1 MNIGIFGG
9 SFDPIHIG
17 HLLFAQQMLD
27 LVPLDKVVFV
37 PAQNQYM
44 KSSHKA
50 SFHDRCQMVSKAI
63 DGNPRFDMEVIQE
76 EGNTY
81 TYNTLKILKE
91 KRPDDQLFFLAGDD
105 TIDHLEKWHRIEEIG
120 TFCTMVFGT
129 RDSDTSNATT
139 TSRYL
144 KLDTLSK
151 KHNLPYVIISAEVE
165 FGVSSTYVRRR
176 IVEYQPITYLVPEK
190 VIDYIYSN
198 GLYKE

>member
-9 SFDPIHIG
+9 SFDPVHIG

-27 LVPLDKVVFV
+27 IVPLDKVVFV

-44 KSSHKA
+44 KEPHKA
-50 SFHDRCQMVSKAI
+50 SFYDRCQMVSKAI
-63 DGNPRFDMEVIQE
+63 DDNPRFEMEIIKE

-91 KRPDDQLFFLAGDD
+91 KYPDDKLFFLAGDD
-105 TIDHLEKWHRIEEIG
+105 VIDHLEKWYKVEELG
-120 TFCTMVFGT
+120 TLCTLILGT
-129 RDSDTSNATT
+129 RDSDTSNAQS

-144 KLDTLSK
+144 KLDKLSK
-151 KHNLPYVIISAEVE
+151 KHNLPYIIVSAEVE

-176 IVEYQPITYLVPEK
+176 IAEYQSISYLVPNQ
-190 VIDYIYSN
+190 VIDYIYS
-198 GLYKE
+198 GELYKE